1 MLLDQC
7 LFEDGQCDATGC
19 DGDRTRH
26 QCEAAGRLSLRSPHL
41 PTVECPAPLSAE
53 TFCAELC
60 RARIQSQLKYFEH
73 QCKDFC
79 LQQALVKA
87 LHNCKEVLAELL
99 PEVVLSSALTG
110 FESMSKFDV
119 IGAEGQSLFAHKARA
134 LRELAHVSPQ
144 LMKGTASEALGGLL
158 RQ

>member
-1 MLLDQC
+1 MFRRPFLGGC
-7 LFEDGQCDATGC
+7 LGPTLIPWRNLRLSTYGKMRLSTRGGAKTFPRKII
-19 DGDRTRH
+19 RTN
-26 QCEAAGRLSLRSPHL
+26 AAGAKGDGGSLSGSDL
-41 PTVECPAPLSAE
+41 PAQAASYLE
-53 TFCAELC
+53 
-60 RARIQSQLKYFEH
+60 QQL
-73 QCKDFC
+73 
-79 LQQALVKA
+79 LINNIKA

-144 LMKGTASEALGGLL
+144 LMKGTASEALVGLL